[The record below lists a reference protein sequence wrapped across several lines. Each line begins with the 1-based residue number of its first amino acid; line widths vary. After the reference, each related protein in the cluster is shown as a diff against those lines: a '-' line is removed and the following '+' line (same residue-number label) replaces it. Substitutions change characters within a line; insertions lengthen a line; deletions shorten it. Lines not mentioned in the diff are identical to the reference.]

1 MAECFDRHVFLRADA
16 PPTQILTDEIT
27 PENWA
32 RFRQYAAL
40 IREVRA
46 DDVTDSRIDQSFW
59 LHLVSKAAGGQLN
72 LLPRLQ
78 ALSYALIHPHRTSI
92 LLLLSPSLRKLSFY
106 CLWRAENWGPM
117 ERQEAAVGM
126 LLRAACTQ
134 CPQLD
139 DLKLSMLEYPGPL
152 RVAAEGLKF
161 RLRRLE
167 LGSLEISDAATIQ
180 ALAEI
185 VTLEQLYEIHV
196 KFASTD
202 RISVRGFRA
211 LKDLSVICDAAEDVS
226 RLLACVASPLESL
239 EICSFAPTSSSW
251 ERELAT
257 LVPMVQKSL
266 KSFMIELLPEPTGA
280 PPETLYLSQLVEH
293 LLPLR
298 KLEVFS
304 LLVRDTALITDDA
317 AFEAIS
323 KAYPRLTSFS
333 LDGGLVTSSAT
344 LTTLRLFAQHCPS
357 LHTLLLPHLAD
368 EGSTKLLPDGGSLPS
383 QGALRR
389 LSFYLM
395 EGMAIR
401 DAQLAATV
409 IAWLFPNLD
418 TQGACRMVPDRK
430 FTPASED
437 DELDEEQERDR
448 DLKREVGRGVW
459 NSILDLVQQLRV
471 QAEP

>member
-1 MAECFDRHVFLRADA
+1 MDR
-16 PPTQILTDEIT
+16 
-27 PENWA
+27 
-32 RFRQYAAL
+32 
-40 IREVRA
+40 
-46 DDVTDSRIDQSFW
+46 
-59 LHLVSKAAGGQLN
+59 
-72 LLPRLQ
+72 
-78 ALSYALIHPHRTSI
+78 
-92 LLLLSPSLRKLSFY
+92 
-106 CLWRAENWGPM
+106 
-117 ERQEAAVGM
+117 
-126 LLRAACTQ
+126 
-134 CPQLD
+134 
-139 DLKLSMLEYPGPL
+139 
-152 RVAAEGLKF
+152 
-161 RLRRLE
+161 
-167 LGSLEISDAATIQ
+167 
-180 ALAEI
+180 EI

-226 RLLACVASPLESL
+226 RLMACVASPLESL

-344 LTTLRLFAQHCPS
+344 LTTLL
-357 LHTLLLPHLAD
+357 
-368 EGSTKLLPDGGSLPS
+368 
-383 QGALRR
+383 
-389 LSFYLM
+389 
-395 EGMAIR
+395 
-401 DAQLAATV
+401 
-409 IAWLFPNLD
+409 
-418 TQGACRMVPDRK
+418 
-430 FTPASED
+430 
-437 DELDEEQERDR
+437 
-448 DLKREVGRGVW
+448 
-459 NSILDLVQQLRV
+459 
-471 QAEP
+471 